1 MSYVFQI
8 FGLSEEKAASTL
20 VSLCK
25 QMGQEKIST
34 AGKLYF
40 FGSRILKSKE
50 GKSALHPVKEM
61 IMATFRGDGVDA
73 ESIVEL
79 SQQ

>member
-8 FGLSEEKAASTL
+8 FGLSEEKAANTL

-25 QMGQEKIST
+25 QLGQEKIST

-50 GKSALHPVKEM
+50 GKKALTPIREM
-61 IMATFRGDGVDA
+61 IMATFREDGVNA
-73 ESIVEL
+73 EGIVEL
-79 SQQ
+79 SQK